1 MIRNSPFPSALSPEA
16 WKFSGEVLQPG
27 TGTGRSVA
35 PQKVH
40 MGHQG
45 PVSICAGAARSAED
59 DVLLISTHCYSA
71 GLALTP
77 A

>member
-16 WKFSGEVLQPG
+16 QKFSGQVLHPG
-27 TGTGRSVA
+27 TGSGRSVA

-40 MGHQG
+40 VGHQG
-45 PVSICAGAARSAED
+45 PVSIRDAAARSAED
-59 DVLLISTHCYSA
+59 DVLL
-71 GLALTP
+71 TP